1 MKILQIKISGIM
13 ELEKELEMGQEV
25 TLTIK
30 AEVVKIEDYATQDES
45 EKKRFILKAKLP
57 PNIL

>member
-1 MKILQIKISGIM
+1 MKELTLKLSGIM
-13 ELEKELEMGQEV
+13 NIEKELEMGQEV

-45 EKKRFILKAKLP
+45 TKKRFICKPILP
-57 PNIL
+57 PDVI